1 MKHIFTT
8 LIALILV
15 SFAHSQVSIKADMS
29 QNFSVDYKFNNK
41 YRIELEVFEQEID
54 LSNLKPMFKVELL
67 KKDDFDGYMGL
78 GLAGLDPVDVITIP
92 IGIDFYPFEK
102 KSFSVVI
109 ELENQI
115 GNDYHP
121 IGNLGFRY
129 RFDHKKLNN

>member
-1 MKHIFTT
+1 
-8 LIALILV
+8 
-15 SFAHSQVSIKADMS
+15 MS